1 MTRKSLL
8 VLIAVAAV
16 VAGAGIL
23 ALPQSS
29 EWTTTSKQALTEF
42 EASMEASQ
50 KLYHQEARKHLERAL
65 ELDPDFVVAKA
76 RMADFC
82 QWEDEEHATQLMA
95 EVAKTDLSRLTDRER
110 FMIKR
115 SQLLTDLK
123 FEQAESQL
131 GAYLERYPDDPYV
144 LHIKALGTWQRGE
157 LEESERLNK
166 RLLEISPNWVIAY
179 NQLGYITMMQGRFA
193 EAEEYFTSYRFIAP
207 DQANPHDSL
216 GELFILLGRYDEA
229 RDSFEQALLN
239 KPDFIAAFEH
249 LAIVNA
255 LTENWD
261 GAESEIQRAI
271 QAEGMTDETAA
282 LFRCA
287 IDYWH
292 RATEREWAEII
303 KLAES
308 KCPPEKL
315 SDIGVT
321 IRVHHAACRLEEW
334 DTALEIEAKVKE
346 LIENRYSGKKSG
358 FREMYTP
365 MIHHMTGVRLSLQ
378 GEFEGSIKE
387 LTLADESLSYVDSG
401 IGIFKLTNRLVLA
414 TALRKAGREAEGHAL
429 IDKVR
434 AINPEIVG
442 QYEENGWM
450 ADGM

>member
-29 EWTTTSKQALTEF
+29 EWTTSSKQALAEF

-50 KLYHQEARKHLERAL
+50 KLYHQEARDHLERAL
-65 ELDPDFVVAKA
+65 EIDPDFVVAKV

-82 QWEDEEHATQLMA
+82 RWEDEEHAAQLMT
-95 EVAKTDLSRLTDRER
+95 EVASADLSRLSAREQ
-110 FMIKR
+110 FMIQR
-115 SQLLTDLK
+115 SQLLTDLQ
-123 FEQAESQL
+123 FEEAETL
-131 GAYLERYPDDPYV
+131 LDTYVERYPDDPYV

-216 GELFILLGRYDEA
+216 GELFIVLGRYDEA
-229 RDSFEQALLN
+229 RDSFEQALVN
-239 KPDFIAAFEH
+239 KPDFMAAFEH
-249 LAIVNA
+249 LAIVDA
-255 LTENWD
+255 LREDWD

-271 QAEGMTDETAA
+271 QAEGMSVETAA
-282 LFRCA
+282 HFRCA

-292 RATEREWAEII
+292 LATDHEWAEILE
-303 KLAES
+303 LAES
-308 KCPPEKL
+308 DCPPEKL
-315 SDIGVT
+315 SDIGAT
-321 IRVHHAACRLEEW
+321 IRVHHAACRLGQW
-334 DTALEIEAKVKE
+334 DTALEIEAAVRE
-346 LIENRYSGKKSG
+346 LIEKSGYGKKSG
-358 FREMYTP
+358 FRELLSP
-365 MIHHMTGVRLSLQ
+365 LAHHMTGVRLSLQ
-378 GEFEGSIKE
+378 GEFEEGLEE
-387 LTLADESLSYVDSG
+387 LKLADENLTFIDSG
-401 IGIFKLTNRLVLA
+401 IGIFKLMNRLAIASV
-414 TALRKAGREAEGHAL
+414 LRKTGREAESHAL
-429 IDKVR
+429 TDKIR
-434 AINPEIVG
+434 AVNPEIVER
-442 QYEENGWM
+442 YEEHDLM